1 VLIII
6 HLIFK
11 IHNFLNIRVEKK
23 TFLLYYS
30 LEDFLIG
37 GFVMNATEC
46 IKGRRSI
53 RKFKNDKISH
63 SLLES
68 IISTSSFTPSWKNT
82 QITRYIAIEDT
93 SIIQKIANDFTPD
106 FNANIIRQV
115 STLIAVTFIKG
126 RCGFER
132 DGSFSTKKEDRW
144 QMFDVGAACQTFC
157 LAAHEAGLGTV
168 IMGIWDEDG
177 ITELLDIPETQEL
190 AALIAIGYPDVSPVA
205 PKRKSVD
212 DLLTYR

>member
-1 VLIII
+1 MKAI
-6 HLIFK
+6 
-11 IHNFLNIRVEKK
+11 
-23 TFLLYYS
+23 
-30 LEDFLIG
+30 D
-37 GFVMNATEC
+37 C
-46 IKGRRSI
+46 IVGRRSI
-53 RKFKNDKISH
+53 RKFKNDKINH

-68 IISTSSFTPSWKNT
+68 IISTASFSPSWKNT

-93 SIIQKIANDFTPD
+93 SIIQKIADDFTPE
-106 FNANIIRQV
+106 FKANIVRQV

-132 DGSFSTKKEDRW
+132 DGSFSTKKGDRW

-190 AALIAIGYPDVSPVA
+190 AALIAIGYPDISPEA
-205 PKRKSVD
+205 PRRKSVE

>member
-1 VLIII
+1 
-6 HLIFK
+6 
-11 IHNFLNIRVEKK
+11 
-23 TFLLYYS
+23 
-30 LEDFLIG
+30 
-37 GFVMNATEC
+37 MNATEC

-53 RKFKNDKISH
+53 RKFKNVKISH
-63 SLLES
+63 SILES
-68 IISTSSFTPSWKNT
+68 IISTASYSPSWKNT

-93 SIIQKIANDFTPD
+93 SMIQKIADEFTPD
-106 FNANIIRQV
+106 FNANIVRQV

-177 ITELLDIPETQEL
+177 ISDLLDIPDTQEL
-190 AALIAIGYPDVSPVA
+190 AALIAIGYPDIEPEA
-205 PKRKSVD
+205 PRRKSVE

>member
-1 VLIII
+1 
-6 HLIFK
+6 
-11 IHNFLNIRVEKK
+11 
-23 TFLLYYS
+23 
-30 LEDFLIG
+30 
-37 GFVMNATEC
+37 MNAIDCLKE
-46 IKGRRSI
+46 RRSVRTYKQQPI
-53 RKFKNDKISH
+53 DH
-63 SLLES
+63 SVLES
-68 IISTSSFTPSWKNT
+68 VISIASYSPSWKNT

-93 SIIQKIANDFTPD
+93 SLLNRIADEFTPE

-115 STLIAVTFIKG
+115 STLIAVTFVKG

-168 IMGIWDEDG
+168 ILGLWDEDG
-177 ITELLDIPETQEL
+177 ITKLLDIPESQEL
-190 AALIAIGYPDVSPVA
+190 AALIAIGYPESTPAA
-205 PKRKSVD
+205 PKRKPVE

>member
-1 VLIII
+1 MKAI
-6 HLIFK
+6 
-11 IHNFLNIRVEKK
+11 
-23 TFLLYYS
+23 
-30 LEDFLIG
+30 D
-37 GFVMNATEC
+37 C
-46 IKGRRSI
+46 IVGRRSI
-53 RKFKNDKISH
+53 RKFKNDKINH

-68 IISTSSFTPSWKNT
+68 IISTASFSPSWKNT

-93 SIIQKIANDFTPD
+93 SIIQKIADDFTPE
-106 FNANIIRQV
+106 FNANIVRQV

-132 DGSFSTKKEDRW
+132 DGSYSTKKEDRW

-157 LAAHEAGLGTV
+157 LTAHEAGLGTV

-177 ITELLDIPETQEL
+177 ISDLLDIPDTQEL
-190 AALIAIGYPDVSPVA
+190 AALIAIGYPDIDPEA
-205 PKRKSVD
+205 PKRKSVE

>member
-1 VLIII
+1 
-6 HLIFK
+6 
-11 IHNFLNIRVEKK
+11 
-23 TFLLYYS
+23 
-30 LEDFLIG
+30 
-37 GFVMNATEC
+37 MNATEC

-53 RKFKNDKISH
+53 RKFKNEKIYH
-63 SLLES
+63 SILES

-93 SIIQKIANDFTPD
+93 SIIQKIANDFTPE
-106 FNANIIRQV
+106 FNANIVRQV

-132 DGSFSTKKEDRW
+132 DGSYSTKKEDRW

-177 ITELLDIPETQEL
+177 ITELLNIPENQEL
-190 AALIAIGYPDVSPVA
+190 AALIAIGYPDISPEA
-205 PKRKSVD
+205 PKRKSVE